1 MTDMNLTIGTIVAK
15 DYRTAKVFED
25 YGIDFCCGGK
35 GTLAAACTE
44 KGIDQAAISRDLEAV
59 QNEILERSQN
69 YFAWELPFLADYI
82 VNVHHNYL
90 EENIPQIVAYLH
102 KISGVHG
109 ANHPELIEITA
120 IFNRI
125 ASAMPLHLR
134 EEEVDF
140 FPAIK
145 RADQAKRSN
154 VPLTDKDIKT
164 IKQSLAN
171 LVQEHEEIGDA
182 IHKIHDL
189 AKGYAIPHDVC
200 NTFTVTYLKL
210 KEFEDDL
217 HKHVHLENNVLFP
230 KAMQL

>member
-1 MTDMNLTIGTIVAK
+1 MTDTNLTIGTIVAK

-35 GTLAAACTE
+35 LTLTAACIE

-59 QNEILERSQN
+59 QNQTLERSQN
-69 YFAWELPFLADYI
+69 YLAWELPFLLDYI
-82 VNVHHNYL
+82 VNVHHTYL
-90 EENIPQIVAYLH
+90 NENIPQIVGYLH

-109 ANHPELIEITA
+109 KNHPELIDITA
-120 IFNRI
+120 LFSKI
-125 ASAMPLHLR
+125 ASAMPPHLR

-140 FPAIK
+140 FPAVK
-145 RADQAKRSN
+145 RADQAKKSN
-154 VPLTDKDIKT
+154 VPLTEKDIKS
-164 IKQSLAN
+164 IRQSLAK

-182 IHKIHDL
+182 IHKIHQL
-189 AKGYAIPHDVC
+189 AKGYAIPPDAC

-217 HKHVHLENNVLFP
+217 HKHVHLENNILFP